1 MVGPPEMPERP
12 KYISSTGTSI
22 TLQIMP
28 VADNNGAHVTKYYLF
43 RDGGDYST
51 DVNIPV
57 TSYDGQALTH
67 TVTGLTPGLKYRFVE
82 QAENAAGKSVI
93 SYETIIV
100 AAELPSKSSLIEKVT
115 ALSNKTSI
123 HVKWSRVANTETET
137 TGYLLKM
144 AEFGSSDF
152 KVIYDGYNRP

>member
-1 MVGPPEMPERP
+1 
-12 KYISSTGTSI
+12 
-22 TLQIMP
+22 
-28 VADNNGAHVTKYYLF
+28 
-43 RDGGDYST
+43 
-51 DVNIPV
+51 
-57 TSYDGQALTH
+57 
-67 TVTGLTPGLKYRFVE
+67 VTGLTPGLKYRFVE